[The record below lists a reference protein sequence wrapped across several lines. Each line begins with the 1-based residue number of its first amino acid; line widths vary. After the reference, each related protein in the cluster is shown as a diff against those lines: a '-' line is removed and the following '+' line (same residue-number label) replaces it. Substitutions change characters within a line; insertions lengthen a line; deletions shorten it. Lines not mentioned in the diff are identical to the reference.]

1 MADPQRAVAGGAGQA
16 FAGMPDPVTG
26 IADHAGRGHGIVQV
40 DRGPGVIIAHTG
52 LAVSGANLRQHG
64 RRIVA
69 LPVDAAIALSQR
81 RLSLAIAAMGK
92 PQRDVAALPHR
103 AYFVLSDHPV
113 HWYFTVC

>member
-52 LAVSGANLRQHG
+52 LAVSGANLRQPG
-64 RRIVA
+64 SRIVA
-69 LPVDAAIALSQR
+69 VPSLVAHRVGKESVSEGQALWSRYKYKITKSQ
-81 RLSLAIAAMGK
+81 
-92 PQRDVAALPHR
+92 
-103 AYFVLSDHPV
+103 
-113 HWYFTVC
+113 